1 MTIDIHDEKRFVEIW
16 LESCDENNEEVQEK
30 VRELTDMF
38 SGRKYYVA
46 VFHSGKGDLLTNS
59 RELILRNRRVG

>member
-1 MTIDIHDEKRFVEIW
+1 MTIDIHAEERFVEIW
-16 LESCDENNEEVQEK
+16 LESCDENNEEVQGK

-38 SGRKYYVA
+38 SEKKYYVA

-59 RELILRNRRVG
+59 SELIMRNRRVV